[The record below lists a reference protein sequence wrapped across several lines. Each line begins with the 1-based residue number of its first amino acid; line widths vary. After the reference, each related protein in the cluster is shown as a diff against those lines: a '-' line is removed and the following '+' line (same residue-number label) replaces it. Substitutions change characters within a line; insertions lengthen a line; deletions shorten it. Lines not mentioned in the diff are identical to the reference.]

1 MFVLPKTLDANV
13 NNPTTFSV
21 GGRKK
26 KITNRKRKTR
36 KTNRKR
42 RTTKKS
48 KRL

>member
-26 KITNRKRKTR
+26 KTHRKR

-42 RTTKKS
+42 QTTKKS

>member
-26 KITNRKRKTR
+26 KTHRKRKTR